1 MTILEWEK
9 VYQDLDKIYSK
20 FIDEEYNYN
29 NCKTKALTKK
39 AEENLNHQ
47 IFLACAII
55 EKNIEVDRL
64 LTGAEQNN
72 VMARTFYYD
81 DFKKIRY
88 FSRDLHSLLV
98 KIKEII
104 NQLKL

>member
-9 VYQDLDKIYSK
+9 VYQDLDKIYTK
-20 FIDEEYNYN
+20 FLDEEYYYN
-29 NCKTKALTKK
+29 NSKTNALKQK
-39 AEENLNHQ
+39 AEDNLNHQ
-47 IFLACAII
+47 ILLACSII
-55 EKNIEVDRL
+55 EKNKEVDRL
-64 LTGAEQNN
+64 LTGVEQNN
-72 VMARTFYYD
+72 VMARTFHYD

-104 NQLKL
+104 NQ